1 MSEKRTVLITG
12 CTDGGIGSALAK
24 EFHSRGFRVFA
35 TSRRL
40 ETMKQLSKIGIETL
54 ALDVTQS
61 DDIRRTKENISTR
74 TGGKLDILINNAHI
88 VISESHAVAVHEAA
102 VSDVDMSDVRG
113 LFETNVFAAICM
125 VQEFLPLLIAS
136 GKGCVVN
143 NGSIMGVLPVPL
155 TSTYNST
162 KAALHSFGNTLRVE
176 LAPFNVRV
184 VNLITGSVQSNIL
197 KPYTFPHNSLY
208 SSMQEEHRARYNEI
222 EKGSMPTAE
231 YARTVVAEL
240 TKTNPR
246 GSLWA
251 GSNANLSWF
260 VETFLP
266 RRIMDWIVADMYGIS
281 KLAVRLKR
289 KSPA

>member
-12 CTDGGIGSALAK
+12 CTDGGIGSALAE
-24 EFHSRGFRVFA
+24 EFHSR
-35 TSRRL
+35 
-40 ETMKQLSKIGIETL
+40 
-54 ALDVTQS
+54 
-61 DDIRRTKENISTR
+61 
-74 TGGKLDILINNAHI
+74 
-88 VISESHAVAVHEAA
+88 VHEAA

-136 GKGCVVN
+136 GKD
-143 NGSIMGVLPVPL
+143 
-155 TSTYNST
+155 
-162 KAALHSFGNTLRVE
+162 
-176 LAPFNVRV
+176 
-184 VNLITGSVQSNIL
+184 LITGSVQSNIL

-289 KSPA
+289 KKSCLILRFQTVTAQISPSLQTQYYSP